1 MNSHFY
7 KISLS
12 FFFVIA
18 VIGTTMRAFS
28 FFNIPLEYKHLL
40 HAHSHVAF
48 QGWVYTLV
56 ILFTTHLFLATEQIK
71 KGYYS
76 LQFILT
82 IVIVLGILIAFSLQ
96 GYALFSIVFSSLFQL
111 LNYWFIFQFFNDVK
125 KNKPTLS
132 LRFIKTGFWLG
143 LLSTLAPWG
152 IGILTAKG
160 YAHTEAYSSVLYFF
174 LHFQYNG
181 WFLFV
186 VFGLLFKWLET
197 HQIAYN
203 TKKATLFYQLFTWA
217 IIPAYTL
224 SLLGM
229 SFKDYIL
236 IPAIIAALLQI
247 IGLGVL
253 YQLLIPIHKKW
264 LSTQHFLIQLLL
276 KCVFLAFTLK
286 VGLQFL
292 SLLPSLQAYTFS
304 NRFIIMA
311 YMHLNLIGIISFSF
325 IAYLFHLKWL
335 KINWIST
342 CGSLFIVLGF
352 LISELLLV
360 TSGFNLYQSNLI
372 LLLFSGLMALG
383 VLFLIMGSF
392 KKANLFNK

>member
-1 MNSHFY
+1 MNSHFS

-18 VIGTTMRAFS
+18 IIGTTMRAFS
-28 FFNIPLEYKHLL
+28 FFDIPLEYKHLL

-56 ILFTTHLFLATEQIK
+56 ILFTTHLFLTTEQIK

-111 LNYWFIFQFFNDVK
+111 LNYWFNFQFFNDVK
-125 KNKPTLS
+125 KHKPTLS

-160 YAHTEAYSSVLYFF
+160 YVHTEAYSSVLYFF
-174 LHFQYNG
+174 LHFQYKG

-197 HQIAYN
+197 NQITYN

-224 SLLGM
+224 
-229 SFKDYIL
+229 
-236 IPAIIAALLQI
+236 
-247 IGLGVL
+247 
-253 YQLLIPIHKKW
+253 
-264 LSTQHFLIQLLL
+264 
-276 KCVFLAFTLK
+276 
-286 VGLQFL
+286 
-292 SLLPSLQAYTFS
+292 
-304 NRFIIMA
+304 
-311 YMHLNLIGIISFSF
+311 
-325 IAYLFHLKWL
+325 
-335 KINWIST
+335 
-342 CGSLFIVLGF
+342 
-352 LISELLLV
+352 
-360 TSGFNLYQSNLI
+360 
-372 LLLFSGLMALG
+372 
-383 VLFLIMGSF
+383 
-392 KKANLFNK
+392 

>member
-18 VIGTTMRAFS
+18 IIGTTMRAFS
-28 FFNIPLEYKHLL
+28 FFDIPLEYKHLL

-56 ILFTTHLFLATEQIK
+56 ILFTTHLFLTTEQIK

-125 KNKPTLS
+125 KHKPTLS

-197 HQIAYN
+197 NQITYN

-276 KCVFLAFTLK
+276 KCAFLAFTLK